1 MGRKG
6 FAMTQFVTLEDA
18 KHQPFWR
25 RPVALLFLMALA
37 MPVAFNTW

>member
-1 MGRKG
+1 
-6 FAMTQFVTLEDA
+6 MTQYVTLEDA

-37 MPVAFNTW
+37 MPCLLYTSDAADE